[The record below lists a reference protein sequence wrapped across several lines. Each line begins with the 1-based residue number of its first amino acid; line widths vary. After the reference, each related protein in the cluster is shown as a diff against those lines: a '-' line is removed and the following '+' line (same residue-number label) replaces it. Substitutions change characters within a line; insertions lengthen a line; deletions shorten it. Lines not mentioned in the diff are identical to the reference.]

1 MRLRFTE
8 PLLPQD
14 RHALKPKVGETVL
27 YEGIEYIVV
36 EVGLRY
42 AKVRGL
48 TTSAVYLAK
57 LQDLQKKIP
66 PTDGVNPLMN
76 YNP

>member
-1 MRLRFTE
+1 
-8 PLLPQD
+8 
-14 RHALKPKVGETVL
+14 VL

-48 TTSAVYLAK
+48 TTNAIYLAK

-66 PTDGVNPLMN
+66 PSVGVNPNMN

>member
-1 MRLRFTE
+1 M
-8 PLLPQD
+8 
-14 RHALKPKVGETVL
+14 